1 MYGQG
6 LELDIVNATNAVIVS
21 LLKTLIDRGVFSG
34 LEVRALLAR
43 AASDLGPHEYAVPVK
58 GAIRIIL
65 NDMLPIFPED
75 GGD

>member
-1 MYGQG
+1 MYAQG
-6 LELDIVNATNAVIVS
+6 RELDVANATNAVIIS
-21 LLKTLIDRGVFSG
+21 LLKTLIDKGALSG

-43 AASDLGPHEYAVPVK
+43 AASDLGPHEYTVPVK
-58 GAIRIIL
+58 GAIGIIL